1 MSKHLLR
8 ELLGLKKTN
17 DDNISKSSYTQHKT
31 KLAEIYSTDKE
42 RNVIVKI
49 PSHMEILSISS
60 QNNNTNTYDDDLSD
74 VSSPL
79 LYKTLNNNN
88 QLEFFS
94 TDKKRMIK
102 MPASNKLRIIKNL
115 SELNTET
122 LPSYTNSDT
131 DYNSKFSNEFS
142 DKSSYNSD
150 QSTSNDSFFDNDNVS
165 TPSVPNSE
173 YNIFKNSHRR

>member
-88 QLEFFS
+88 QLDFFS
-94 TDKKRMIK
+94 TDKKRIIK

-115 SELNTET
+115 SELHTEK

-150 QSTSNDSFFDNDNVS
+150 KSTSNDSFFDNDNVFIP
-165 TPSVPNSE
+165 TVPNSE
-173 YNIFKNSHRR
+173 YNIFKNSHRA